1 MRKDVLSGKVKYEL
15 LTFIKKEETM
25 KKAIVSL
32 VAFLVMCSFCS
43 VSYAKEL
50 KIGYINFLEVFNEYK
65 KTKDYDEALNK
76 KTEEKEKQLKD
87 KGAELEKMQSKL
99 SVLKDKEKDK
109 EQQKMDQAEKEF
121 QQLRRQSL
129 LDLKKERDEKM
140 KEIVED
146 IEKTIKDYAKK
157 NNFDL
162 ILHGSA
168 VLYGDKSIDITA
180 DVLKI
185 VNGPGKK

>member
-1 MRKDVLSGKVKYEL
+1 
-15 LTFIKKEETM
+15 M
-25 KKAIVSL
+25 KRTIISL

-50 KIGYINFLEVFNEYK
+50 KIGYVNFLEVFNEYK

-76 KTEEKEKQLKD
+76 KTDEKEKQLKD
-87 KGAELEKMQSKL
+87 KGSELEKMQSKL
-99 SVLKDKEKDK
+99 SVLKDKEKEK
-109 EQQKMDQAEKEF
+109 EAKKLEQAEKEF

-129 LDLKKERDEKM
+129 LDLKKERDDKM
-140 KEIVED
+140 KEIIED

-168 VLYGDKSIDITA
+168 VLYGDKGIDIT
-180 DVLKI
+180 DQILKV
-185 VNGPGKK
+185 VNVSVKK

>member
-1 MRKDVLSGKVKYEL
+1 
-15 LTFIKKEETM
+15 M
-25 KKAIVSL
+25 KKGIISL
-32 VAFLVMCSFCS
+32 VAFLVICSFCS

-50 KIGYINFLEVFNEYK
+50 KIGYINFLSVFNEYK
-65 KTKDYDEALNK
+65 KTKDYDDALNK

-87 KGAELEKMQSKL
+87 KGAELEKLQSKL

-109 EQQKMDQAEKEF
+109 EQQKLDQAEKDF
-121 QQLRRQSL
+121 QLLRRQSL
-129 LDLKKERDEKM
+129 LDLKKERDDKM
-140 KEIVED
+140 KEIIDD

-168 VLYGDKSIDITA
+168 VLYGDKGIDIT
-180 DVLKI
+180 DEILKV
-185 VNGPGKK
+185 VNVPVKK

>member
-1 MRKDVLSGKVKYEL
+1 
-15 LTFIKKEETM
+15 M
-25 KKAIVSL
+25 KKTIVSL
-32 VAFLVMCSFCS
+32 VAFLVICSFCS

-50 KIGYINFLEVFNEYK
+50 KIGYLNFLEVFNEYK

-109 EQQKMDQAEKEF
+109 EQKKMDQAEKEF

-146 IEKTIKDYAKK
+146 IEKTIKDYAEK

-168 VLYGDKSIDITA
+168 VLYGAKSIDITA

-185 VNGPGKK
+185 VNVHGKK